1 MKSNLDCFYK
11 IIKSVRKLSYD
22 DLVYNLK
29 EALSK
34 AHKQADKDFLIWGL
48 TCLNEKKMNSELT
61 KEDVDF
67 IEKYMEQT
75 LGANIEFLSQKPF
88 IQATIDAYGQGK
100 KRVLHSFKMDYSLG
114 DKDLGALQA
123 LQDFNCW
130 WVREKVINQTN
141 DIIQNLA
148 KETLESGATRLQF
161 ADKLEKALL
170 NDVKETKQY
179 FDLLA
184 DHVLTKTQNM
194 GHVAGYEE
202 AGVEYV
208 KIVAVID
215 EKTSEI
221 CRRMNHRIFRV
232 SDFRKQYNKIV
243 SAAKKHDIE
252 GVKAA
257 QPMVNASSFGAMPSN
272 MRTEDFQK
280 MGLNM
285 PPYHFH
291 CRTTHV
297 AYFENEKGSVYSA
310 NKKGVWGEEIENN
323 KEIKGFLTSYSDK
336 ELFAF
341 INQKKDWAKND
352 LIKYN
357 SGDINQDLTKHGK
370 DFGFEIPKGRK
381 LTQEE
386 IKNFT
391 SKLELYC
398 NKTVRNAKNIC
409 INQWPETDG
418 TLQISYY
425 DGENIVVIG
434 DDGTIR
440 CAVKGNETNWLTWK
454 KIRGRLLRGE

>member
-1 MKSNLDCFYK
+1 MRKNLKYFEK
-11 IIKSVRKLSYD
+11 VIKSVKKLSFD

-29 EALSK
+29 TALSK
-34 AHKQADKDFLIWGL
+34 AQKQADKDFLIQCL
-48 TCLNEKKMNSELT
+48 TSLNEKKMNSEVT
-61 KEDVDF
+61 KEDVEF
-67 IEKYMEQT
+67 IENQVEQT
-75 LGANIEFLSQKPF
+75 LGASVEMLARQPF
-88 IQATIDAYGQGK
+88 VRAMVDVYGRGK
-100 KRVLHSFKMDYSLG
+100 NKVLHSFKMDYSLG
-114 DKDLGALQA
+114 DKDLGALQS

-130 WVREKVINQTN
+130 WVRGKIVDKTK
-141 DIIQNLA
+141 DIIQDLA
-148 KETLESGATRLQF
+148 KETLENGDTRAVFAEKLQT
-161 ADKLEKALL
+161 ALL

-179 FDLLA
+179 FELLA

-194 GHVAGYEE
+194 GHVSGYEE

-208 KIVAVID
+208 RIVAVID
-215 EKTSEI
+215 EKTSPI
-221 CRRMNHRIFRV
+221 CRRMNHRIFKV
-232 SDFRKQYNKIV
+232 KDFRKQYDKIV
-243 SAAKKHDIE
+243 SAAQKRDIE

-257 QPMVNASSFGAMPSN
+257 QPMVNASSFDKMPVN
-272 MRTEDFQK
+272 MRTKDFQD

-310 NKKGVWGEEIENN
+310 NKNGVWGDKIKSD
-323 KEIKGFLTSYSDK
+323 KETKGFLTSYSDK
-336 ELFAF
+336 ELFAL

-352 LIKYN
+352 LIQYSTK
-357 SGDINQDLTKHGK
+357 DIKQDLTKHGK